1 MKKNM
6 GSMDKTVRTIVAA
19 IIAVLY
25 FTGVV
30 TGTFAFILL
39 IVAIVFALTS
49 LINLCPLY
57 TLIGVN
63 TCKVKK

>member
-1 MKKNM
+1 MKKNI

-39 IVAIVFALTS
+39 IVVIVLKRRPTIKAAK
-49 LINLCPLY
+49 PEPDH
-57 TLIGVN
+57 
-63 TCKVKK
+63 